1 MAVISKGEKGSWV
14 LLNVTFFFAGS
25 LNPNVTIYEKLFL
38 KEFGTLTLIWPQC
51 QRTLNTVWLLK
62 CCPRTHP
69 PCSQGCFE
77 SIHPQGGWL
86 QLHSVCAHKGHFC
99 SLHHPLQGLL
109 NISLS
114 PVFMDA
120 GKTKEVSVELHPHP
134 LRVHSRCALVW
145 GLSACSR
152 RVWATWQRSHVQS
165 WHQNCTQKHWRQE
178 RTSRCFNCLYIPSPN
193 MCTRHGEILW
203 YETSALCHSL
213 SVLDEICRSNVKY

>member
-1 MAVISKGEKGSWV
+1 MPKDLEHRVTAEMLPKDTSS
-14 LLNVTFFFAGS
+14 LL
-25 LNPNVTIYEKLFL
+25 PRLFW
-38 KEFGTLTLIWPQC
+38 KHSPTGRVASATLHLC
-51 QRTLNTVWLLK
+51 HN
-62 CCPRTHP
+62 
-69 PCSQGCFE
+69 
-77 SIHPQGGWL
+77 
-86 QLHSVCAHKGHFC
+86 GHFC

-134 LRVHSRCALVW
+134 LRVHSRCAL
-145 GLSACSR
+145 GSC

-178 RTSRCFNCLYIPSPN
+178 RTSRCFNHLYIPSPN
-193 MCTRHGEILW
+193 MCTRHSEIPW

-213 SVLDEICRSNVKY
+213 SVLDEICRSNLKY